1 MNLHRLLSERAEA
14 GRPVRV
20 GLIGCGKFGTMFL
33 AQARLTPGLHV
44 LGVADLNPE
53 RARRSLQGAGW
64 PDEQLAAGDLAR
76 ALADGTTHLA
86 DDAAALIAASG
97 LDVLVEATGDPRA
110 GLRHALAAIEQGRHL
125 VMVNVEAD
133 VLVGPV
139 LAERA
144 RKAGL
149 VYSLAYGDQP
159 ALICELVDWARA
171 SGFAVVCAGK
181 GTRYM
186 PDFHQSTPATV
197 WTHFGITADQAE
209 AAGMNPKMFNSFVDG
224 TKSSIEMAAVAN
236 ATGLEPQARGL
247 SFFPCGTHDLAR
259 VLRPA
264 SMGGQLEHEGTVE
277 VISDRERDGRHVH
290 NDLRQ
295 GVYVTFRA
303 PTDYTAEC
311 FGQYGVTV
319 DPSGTIAALWRPFHL
334 IGLEL
339 SISIASAALRGEPT
353 GCPRGFRADVIA
365 TAKRDLEVGE
375 MLDGEGGETV
385 WGSLVPA
392 KTSIAEQGLPIGL
405 AHGVALT
412 RRVAAGKRLT
422 LDDVAIDRNEQALR
436 LRQSMLAA

>member
-20 GLIGCGKFGTMFL
+20 GMIGCGKFGTMFL
-33 AQARLTPGLHV
+33 AQARLTPGMHV

-64 PDEQLAAGDLAR
+64 TGEQLGAGDLGD
-76 ALADGTTHLA
+76 ALASGSTHLG
-86 DDAAALIAASG
+86 DDASTLIAASG

-110 GLRHALAAIEQGRHL
+110 GLRHALAAIEHGRHL

-133 VLVGPV
+133 VLVGPL

-159 ALICELVDWARA
+159 ALICEMVDWARA

-186 PDFHQSTPATV
+186 PHFHQSTPATV
-197 WTHFGITADQAE
+197 WTHFGITTEQAE

-259 VLRPA
+259 VLRPE
-264 SMGGQLEHEGTVE
+264 SMGGQLERDGTVE

-303 PTDYTAEC
+303 PTDYAAAC
-311 FGQYGVTV
+311 FQQYGVTV
-319 DPSGTIAALWRPFHL
+319 DPSGTIAALWRPVHL

-339 SISIASAALRGEPT
+339 GISIASAALRGEPT
-353 GCPRGFRADVIA
+353 GCPRGFQADVIA

-375 MLDGEGGETV
+375 VLDGEGGETV
-385 WGSLVPA
+385 WGNLVPV
-392 KTSIAEQGLPIGL
+392 KTSIAEEGLPIGL

-412 RRVAAGKRLT
+412 RRVAAGQRLS
-422 LDDVAIDRNEQALR
+422 LGDVAIDRDEQALR